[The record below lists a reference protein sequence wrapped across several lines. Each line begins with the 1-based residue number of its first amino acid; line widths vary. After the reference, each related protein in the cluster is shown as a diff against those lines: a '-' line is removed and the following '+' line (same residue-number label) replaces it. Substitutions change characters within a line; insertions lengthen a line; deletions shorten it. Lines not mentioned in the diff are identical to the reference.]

1 MKKNILVTGGAGFV
15 GRNLIKRIIETRR
28 AETVW
33 CIDDLSTGITPLNWP
48 EISLREAG
56 TSADYTIYLSEGSP
70 VTVNFYHMD
79 VLPVFLAELGKIEPV
94 LGHKLPLM
102 DEAYHLASIVGGR
115 AKIDGDPLAV
125 GLDLGIDSAFFLWA
139 AKVNRPE
146 RILYASSSAAYP
158 VGLQTEE
165 KDIALSEDMI
175 DFDSGLSSPDFTY
188 GWSKLT
194 GEYLSRIAH
203 KNYQL
208 NVAVI
213 RPFSGYGEW
222 QEPVYPTP
230 AIAMRAAAKMDPLYV
245 WGTGEQSRDFVHID
259 DCITCMI
266 LATEKISDGTAVNIG
281 TGKATSFLELA
292 ALMADIVGY
301 DPKVEGRSGRPVGV
315 ANRFCNPDFTRQL
328 LGFYPEI
335 TLRDGMSRVIEV
347 AKKRVQQ
354 GVAIPE

>member
-1 MKKNILVTGGAGFV
+1 MNNILVTGGAGFV
-15 GRNLIKRIIETRR
+15 GRNLIKRIIETGRC
-28 AETVW
+28 EHVW
-33 CIDDLSTGITPLNWP
+33 CIDDLSTGISPEAWP
-48 EISLREAG
+48 EISVERVGQENGFGLYQN
-56 TSADYTIYLSEGSP
+56 ADSSTI
-70 VTVNFYHMD
+70 VHFIQTD
-79 VLPVFLAELGKIEPV
+79 VLPVFLAELEKIQPV
-94 LGHKLPLM
+94 LQMKLPEM

-139 AKVNRPE
+139 AKVNRPK

-158 VGLQTEE
+158 VNLQTEDKE
-165 KDIALSEDMI
+165 IALSEDMI
-175 DFDSGLSSPDFTY
+175 DFENGLSSPDFTY

-194 GEYLSRIAH
+194 GEYLARIAH
-203 KNYQL
+203 RNYDL

-230 AIAMRAAAKMDPLYV
+230 AIAMRAAAKMKPLYV

-266 LATEKISDGTAVNIG
+266 LATEKINDGTAVNIG
-281 TGKATSFLELA
+281 TGKPTSFLELA

-301 DPKVEGRSGRPVGV
+301 ETEVIGRAGKPVGV
-315 ANRFCNPDFTRQL
+315 ASRYCNPEFTRNV
-328 LGFYPEI
+328 LGFYPTI
-335 TLRDGMSRVIEV
+335 SLREGMSRVIEV
-347 AKKRVQQ
+347 AKKRVES
-354 GVAIPE
+354 GMEIPE

>member
-1 MKKNILVTGGAGFV
+1 MKNILVTGGAGFV
-15 GRNLIKRIIETRR
+15 GRNLVKRILDTER
-28 AETVW
+28 AEIVW
-33 CIDDLSTGITPLNWP
+33 CVDDLSTGIAPENWP
-48 EISLREAG
+48 EVKLTFDGKFKEFDIFRM
-56 TSADYTIYLSEGSP
+56 EGS
-70 VTVNFYHMD
+70 NSWIYFLKRD
-79 VLPVFLAELGKIEPV
+79 VLPVFLAELGKIEAV
-94 LGHKLPLM
+94 LEEPLPQM

-115 AKIDGDPLAV
+115 MKIDGDPLAV

-139 AKVNRPE
+139 AKVNFPS

-158 VGLQTEE
+158 VNLQTEG

-175 DFDSGLSSPDFTY
+175 DFESGLSSPDFTY

-203 KNYQL
+203 KNYGL
-208 NVAVI
+208 SVAVI

-230 AIAMRAAAKMDPLYV
+230 AIAMRAAAKIDPLYV
-245 WGTGEQSRDFVHID
+245 WGTGEQSRDFVHIE

-266 LATEKISDGTAVNIG
+266 LAIEKIKDGTAVNIG

-301 DPKVEGRSGRPVGV
+301 KPLIEGRSGKPVGV
-315 ANRFCNPDFTRQL
+315 ANRFCNPDFTREL
-328 LGFYPEI
+328 LGFYPQI
-335 TLRDGMSRVIEV
+335 SLRDGMSRVIEV
-347 AKKRVQQ
+347 AKKRVDS
-354 GVAIPE
+354 GMEIPE